1 MQNDPRPVT
10 SHEQPNAWL
19 FGIPAPQGFLYG
31 HVWTSYA
38 NLLLILIFTH
48 LLAANGVR
56 PAAVTLLGDGELDTL
71 ALGEGDPGLLL
82 ADDDNVGLTSG
93 ELVVNGILQV
103 DDVETTIVT
112 LTVGDDT
119 NTTHVATTGDH
130 DDDTSVELDEV
141 LDLAGGKVNLD
152 GVVDLDGGVGVTDA
166 TRFVSILSLDI
177 ARSWSD
183 AGCERLPCSAPSPNL
198 VQRLIE
204 RELTFAH
211 RA

>member
-1 MQNDPRPVT
+1 MTSPRATKRLVFWYPSLVRHFIR
-10 SHEQPNAWL
+10 SW
-19 FGIPAPQGFLYG
+19 
-31 HVWTSYA
+31 WTSYA
-38 NLLLILIFTH
+38 NLLLLSSFYCTH
-48 LLAANGVR
+48 LLAGKSVS
-56 PAAVTLLGDGELDTL
+56 PAAVTLLSNGELDTL
-71 ALGEGDPGLLL
+71 ALGEGDPWLLL
-82 ADDDNVGLTSG
+82 TDDNNVGLTSS

-103 DDVETTIVT
+103 DNVETTIVT

-119 NTTHVATTGDH
+119 NTTHVTTTSDH
-130 DDDTSVELDEV
+130 DDHTSVELDEV

-166 TRFVSILSLDI
+166 TQYVSLISKDI

-204 RELTFAH
+204 HELTFVH

>member
-1 MQNDPRPVT
+1 M
-10 SHEQPNAWL
+10 
-19 FGIPAPQGFLYG
+19 
-31 HVWTSYA
+31 
-38 NLLLILIFTH
+38 
-48 LLAANGVR
+48 
-56 PAAVTLLGDGELDTL
+56 
-71 ALGEGDPGLLL
+71 
-82 ADDDNVGLTSG
+82 DN
-93 ELVVNGILQV
+93 
-103 DDVETTIVT
+103 VETTIVT

-119 NTTHVATTGDH
+119 DTAHVTTTSDH

-141 LDLAGGKVNLD
+141 LDLAGSKVNLD
-152 GVVDLDGGVGVTDA
+152 GVVDLDSRVGVTDA
-166 TRFVSILSLDI
+166 TQVVSMISQDI